1 MLRICDRIT
10 PQFVD
15 VSRAKLLPLIASA
28 AAILSSSLAGAATID
43 WNAASGNWSLNT
55 NWRNFTTNTTPASPP
70 GSADTVHVRNAGTV
84 TLNDNRSATSLFIGA
99 ARLVSSVDVALDGAM
114 NWTGGTLG
122 TSNFRVGVEHNGVVT
137 QNGATAIISIPA
149 TGNFKLGDVGALQ
162 TGTGTYTLTNGS
174 ITIASGTT
182 GNSGIDL
189 INGTFNMKGGT
200 ISQPVSS
207 PANIQRLFRI
217 ASRDN
222 TTSSLNISGGTI
234 TAEGGLRVANN
245 AGATGNVNINQI
257 DGVTSVTLGGDVAMG
272 RNAFGQGNF
281 VMDAGT
287 LTVGTSGG
295 PTARLIAGDDGPGKI
310 TVNGGTINVFDALR
324 LAKGTN
330 AAGLVDND
338 SRILLKGGTI
348 NVRAFESRTDSPT
361 NLETITSTFTVDGAT
376 FTQSGSTSQ
385 GMTIG
390 QSGKVKFEVLSG
402 AASAAFLQLGATVDS
417 QATVALSGG
426 TLTINGTTALG
437 VNRNTVTGTPLF
449 LPNIVAP
456 TVTLTGGNLVVNS
469 TGAST
474 VWQTDFNNQGTNV
487 TPQSGAAIQVSV
499 GDSARTGNFS
509 MSSGSLNI
517 DLGTHAVTG
526 ADRFV
531 MTFPGST
538 ASLTG
543 GTINLNYLG
552 TYGSPVVGDSLLLA
566 RVPQTGSVTLNAPA
580 VAINAPGADPNWR
593 LDTVTVGTTNYD
605 IRLVY
610 IPEPASC
617 VLAIMGLMVGMSGLR
632 RRSSA
637 A

>member
-1 MLRICDRIT
+1 MLCIWDLT
-10 PQFVD
+10 KPQFSVKG
-15 VSRAKLLPLIASA
+15 VSRVKLLPAIIFA
-28 AAILSSSLAGAATID
+28 AVIISSSLAGAATID
-43 WNAASGNWSLNT
+43 WNVASGNWNLNT
-55 NWRNFTTNTTPASPP
+55 NWRNFTTNTTPSTPP
-70 GSADTVHVRNAGTV
+70 GSADTVHVRNNGTV
-84 TLNDNRSATSLFIGA
+84 TLSDNRSATSLFLGA
-99 ARLVSSVDVALDGAM
+99 ARVVSSVDVALTGEM

-122 TSNFRVGVEHNGVVT
+122 TPNFRVGVEHNGVVT
-137 QNGATAIISIPA
+137 QNGASAVINIPA

-200 ISQPVSS
+200 ISQPVIGT
-207 PANIQRLFRI
+207 IQRLFRI

-222 TTSSLNISGGTI
+222 TTSTLNVSGGTI

-245 AGATGNVNINQI
+245 AGSTGNVNINQI
-257 DGVTSVTLGGDVAMG
+257 DGTTSVTLGGDVAMG
-272 RNAFGQGNF
+272 RNAFGQGNL

-310 TVNGGTINVFDALR
+310 TINGGTVNVFDAMR
-324 LAKGTN
+324 LAKGTP
-330 AAGLVDND
+330 AVGFADND

-348 NVRAFESRTDSPT
+348 NVRAFESRTDPPT
-361 NLETITSTFTVDGAT
+361 NLETITSTLTVDGAT
-376 FTQSGSTSQ
+376 FTQSGSSSQ

-402 AASAAFLQLGATVDS
+402 AATAAFLQLGATVDS

-426 TLTINGTTALG
+426 TLTINGTTLLG

-449 LPNIVAP
+449 LPSIVAP
-456 TVTLTGGNLVVNS
+456 IVTLTGGSLVMNS

-474 VWQTDFNNQGTNV
+474 VWQTDFNNQGTNA
-487 TPQSGAAIQVSV
+487 TPQSGVAIQVSV
-499 GDSARTGNFS
+499 GDASRTGNFS
-509 MSSGSLNI
+509 MSSGALNI

-531 MTFPGST
+531 MAFPGST
-538 ASLTG
+538 ATLTG

-552 TYGSPVVGDSLLLA
+552 TYGAPVIGDSLFIA
-566 RVPQTGSVTLNAPA
+566 RVPQTGSVNLNATA
-580 VAINAPGADPNWR
+580 VTINSPGSDPNWT
-593 LDTVTVGTTNYD
+593 LQTVTVGTTNYD

-610 IPEPASC
+610 VPEPGSC
-617 VLAIMGLMVGMSGLR
+617 ILAVIGLMVGMSGLR
-632 RRSSA
+632 RRS
-637 A
+637 